1 MKYIISI
8 IIMLFSI
15 NSSAGEVSIV
25 NSSYTAKQAE
35 SFVAEVADK
44 AVNIIQSSQ
53 SESEKFSEL
62 SQLFLKNVDT
72 VWMARF
78 ALGSSWRRLTE
89 TQKSEYTK
97 LYQDFLIKTYVP
109 NFKKYNSDKI
119 NITGGEAIGNG
130 QFKVSTV
137 INSANDHHI
146 NVIYM
151 IHYQDNTPQIF
162 DIIVEGV
169 SLITTQRAEFTSI
182 IQQNGFQAL
191 VSELQSKT

>member
-1 MKYIISI
+1 
-8 IIMLFSI
+8 MLFSI

-25 NSSYTAKQAE
+25 NSSSTAKQAE

-137 INSANDHHI
+137 INSANAHHI